1 MQGLST
7 FCWRLKLFITAR
19 DQQFEM
25 EAGLDMKFNKLRV
38 EMHKAFSQAA
48 SDIFY
53 QIGANLNCTLE

>member
-1 MQGLST
+1 
-7 FCWRLKLFITAR
+7 
-19 DQQFEM
+19 M